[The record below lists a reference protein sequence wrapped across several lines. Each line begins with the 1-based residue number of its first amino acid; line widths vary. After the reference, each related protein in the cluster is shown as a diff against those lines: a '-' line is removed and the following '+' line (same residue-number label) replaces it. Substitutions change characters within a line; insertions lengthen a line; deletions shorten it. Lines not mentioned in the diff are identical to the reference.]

1 MIISLIA
8 AASTNNVIGKDN
20 KLLWHLP
27 NDMKFFRNTTWGM
40 PVVMGR
46 KTYDALAGEPLPG
59 RFNFVITRNRDW
71 DPHKNVRKTAPG
83 GNIVRF
89 PEKANVCRPSEDLL
103 RHGPPRAEPSQGS
116 VPDNEP
122 PARSEK
128 VKVVSSLESAI
139 EGARETDAKEVFVI
153 GGGEIYKQSLSIAHK
168 IYLTRVHTV
177 VEGDAFFPVIDEN
190 LWQLTSSLDFPTDEK
205 HAYAYSFQLWER
217 KKIS

>member
-59 RFNFVITRNRDW
+59 RFNFVITRNNDW

-83 GNIVRF
+83 GNIVRLQ
-89 PEKANVCRPSEDLL
+89 EKADGCRPSEDL
-103 RHGPPRAEPSQGS
+103 
-116 VPDNEP
+116 
-122 PARSEK
+122 ARSEK
-128 VKVVSSLESAI
+128 VKVVNSLESAI
-139 EGARETDAKEVFVI
+139 EGARETDCKEVFVI
-153 GGGEIYKQSLSIAHK
+153 GGGEIYKEAMSIAHK
-168 IYLTRVHTV
+168 IYLTRVHAV
-177 VEGDAFFPVIDEN
+177 VEGDAFFPIIDEG
-190 LWQLTSSLDFPTDEK
+190 LWQLTSNLDFPVDDK
-205 HAYAYSFQLWER
+205 HAYAYSFQVWER
-217 KKIS
+217 KK